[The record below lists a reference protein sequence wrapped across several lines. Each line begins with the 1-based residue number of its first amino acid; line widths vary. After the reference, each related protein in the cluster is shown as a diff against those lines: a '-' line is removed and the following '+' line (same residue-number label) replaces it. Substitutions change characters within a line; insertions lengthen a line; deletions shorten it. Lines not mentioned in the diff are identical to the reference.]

1 MKSFLGSWII
11 NAISLWLLDFLMKSL
26 AFPSASSVLT
36 AGLAMAILNATIKPL
51 LKILSLPVT
60 ILTLGLFALVI
71 DGTILRIALK
81 VSGAVMPSFGILM
94 LASILLAIINSFVQ
108 KLFR

>member
-11 NAISLWLLDFLMKSL
+11 NAISLWLLDFLMDSV
-26 AFPSASSVLT
+26 AFPSASSVLM
-36 AGLAMAILNATIKPL
+36 AGLAMAVLNVTIKPL

-81 VSGAVMPSFGILM
+81 ISGAVMPSFGMLM